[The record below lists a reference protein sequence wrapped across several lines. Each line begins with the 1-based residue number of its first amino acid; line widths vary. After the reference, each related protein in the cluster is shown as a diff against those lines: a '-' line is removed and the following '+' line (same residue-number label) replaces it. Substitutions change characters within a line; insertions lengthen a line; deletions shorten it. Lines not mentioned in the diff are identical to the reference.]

1 MNVTRRLACAL
12 LALVSVSSVMSP
24 GAIAQGYPT
33 KPVRLINPF
42 PPGGPADAIARVITD
57 KLALAWKQPIV
68 IENRAGAGGN
78 VASEFT
84 AKQPPDGY
92 TLLLAASSH
101 VSNGALYRNLA
112 YDPIRDFSA
121 ISQVAYYSLILVAHP
136 STPAATLAELIAYA
150 KANPGKLTFGSAGSG
165 TPTHLTAELF
175 RGTAGI
181 EFVHAPY
188 KGAAPATNDLL
199 GGQLSAMFNNPVSAL
214 PHVKSGRLRALA
226 TTGSKRSPT
235 SPDVPTV
242 AELGYPG
249 FEAGTWYAFL
259 GPAGMPKDMVS
270 KIASDLVA
278 VLQIPDVRER
288 LAGQGVESIG
298 TTPAQLDV
306 IMRFELE
313 KWTKVIR
320 AANIQPD

>member
-1 MNVTRRLACAL
+1 MNVTRRLAGAL
-12 LALVSVSSVMSP
+12 LALVSVLSVMSA

-33 KPVRLINPF
+33 KPVRVINPF

-136 STPAATLAELIAYA
+136 GTPATTLAELITYA

-181 EFVHAPY
+181 DFVHAPY

-226 TTGSKRSPT
+226 TTGLKRSPT

-270 KIASDLVA
+270 KIATDLVA
-278 VLQIPDVRER
+278 VLQMPDVRER

-298 TTPAQLDV
+298 TSPAELET
-306 IMRFELE
+306 IMRSELE